1 MTGTSPTRR
10 NVQFSSPER
19 SHVATYLSDDR
30 NNELTHQEALA
41 ASKAEHDRV
50 RENALRVIEIHT
62 LQLEQLR
69 LEEKE
74 ALVRERQNKERE
86 RLEREK
92 RLRDEEQRLR
102 DLEAQRVPELPPKPK
117 PKPQEPPAKPAQPAQ
132 SAANGAAEA
141 NANTQPAASKPG
153 LFAPPKATLT
163 TTPLGEQVNG
173 ASTAAPKPAAAS
185 LFQQPSSSVPA
196 ASSPF
201 AKASPAVGAPNPFG
215 NPAGTANPFAKP
227 APSLVSNGAAA
238 PSARLAP
245 VQAQPPQG
253 ADRYVQIHQNL
264 KKLRAMIKEQ
274 MMTNMDLKKNAG
286 NMRREIRKSIG
297 QLTSEKGANRD
308 KASSTA
314 ALQACP
320 RSGN

>member
-1 MTGTSPTRR
+1 MTGPEPPRR
-10 NVQFSSPER
+10 GVQFSSPER
-19 SHVATYLSDDR
+19 AHVVTYLSDNR

-74 ALVRERQNKERE
+74 SLIRERQKKEHE

-92 RLRDEEQRLR
+92 RLRAEEQRLR
-102 DLEAQRVPELPPKPK
+102 DLEAQQVPELPPKPK
-117 PKPQEPPAKPAQPAQ
+117 SQEPPAKPAPSAVNGASQSSISTQPA
-132 SAANGAAEA
+132 ATTA
-141 NANTQPAASKPG
+141 AASKPG
-153 LFAPPKATLT
+153 LFDTSKDSPAS
-163 TTPLGEQVNG
+163 TPLGEQING
-173 ASTAAPKPAAAS
+173 ASKVDAKPAAS
-185 LFQQPSSSVPA
+185 PFGTLQPSVPA
-196 ASSPF
+196 TSSPF
-201 AKASPAVGAPNPFG
+201 AKLPATTLASTTNPFG
-215 NPAGTANPFAKP
+215 EPAPAANPFVKP
-227 APSLVSNGAAA
+227 APTLMSNGVASVPVQAA
-238 PSARLAP
+238 PVQAAP
-245 VQAQPPQG
+245 VQAQPPPA

-274 MMTNMDLKKNAG
+274 MTTNIDLKKNAG

-308 KASSTA
+308 KVYCTTRESM
-314 ALQACP
+314 
-320 RSGN
+320 